1 MRIVIDLQGAQSN
14 SRFRGIGRY
23 STSLAQAIIRNRGEH
38 EVIIVLNGLFPD
50 ATQFI
55 KSQFEGLL
63 PPENIRIWY
72 APGPVMECQAG
83 TDLRRE
89 GAELVREA
97 FIASLQPDIVHISSL
112 FEGFGDNTVTSVGK
126 FDGDTPVS
134 ISFYDLIPFLN
145 PKEYLEVDRF
155 YATYYL
161 RKLEYLKR
169 ASLLL
174 SISEFSRSEGLE
186 HLDFSPEE
194 IVNISSAAEPFFSD
208 AAPATDPIA
217 LNQKFG
223 ITRPFVLYTGGADP
237 RKNLTRLLEAY
248 AQIPAELRLQHQLV
262 LAGRIDRAEHLALL
276 KGIKASG
283 MNADEVVFTEYIS
296 DEELQTLYY
305 SCKLFVFPSWHEGF
319 GLPALEAMKCGAA
332 VISSNTSSLPEV
344 VNLEEALFDPLSTE
358 SISAKITEFLS
369 NPALIE
375 RMKAHAKVQAP
386 LFSWDTSAQKA
397 IAGFEALITKR
408 QAAGIQTPKLAKA
421 TILKKLI
428 ADLGKLSFDGK
439 RYKEVDLLQFS
450 ACLAQNFPVEPRKPQ
465 ILIDISE
472 LVKRD
477 AKTGIQRVVRSLLTE
492 ILLNPPAGYD
502 VHPIYANQLTLGYR
516 YANRFQ
522 KKFFASEAEK
532 QSMGE
537 SNTNNHEDP
546 IIETQPGDIFLGIDL
561 QADIVQA
568 QKQYLSAIKLS
579 GTKVYFVV
587 YDLLPILFPNAFPS
601 AAELNHRQW
610 LLEIS
615 KFDGIICISKAVA
628 DDYREWAKV
637 NIPDL
642 PKQFDVAWFH
652 LGADIENSVPTS
664 GLPANAGEVIT
675 KISAQ
680 PSFVMI
686 GTLEPRKG
694 YSQTLPAFEKLW
706 AKGAQVNLVIIG
718 KKGWMVDELVSHIE
732 SHPELNKRLFWL
744 DSISDEYLDQIYS
757 ASTCLI
763 AASDGEGFGLPLIE
777 AARRHVPIIA
787 RDIPVFKEVAGEH
800 AFYYRANKP
809 EEMTQAIEAWLDL
822 NAKGAHPRSDKMPWL
837 TWKESAQSV
846 LKTLLN

>member
-1 MRIVIDLQGAQSN
+1 
-14 SRFRGIGRY
+14 
-23 STSLAQAIIRNRGEH
+23 
-38 EVIIVLNGLFPD
+38 
-50 ATQFI
+50 
-55 KSQFEGLL
+55 
-63 PPENIRIWY
+63 
-72 APGPVMECQAG
+72 
-83 TDLRRE
+83 
-89 GAELVREA
+89 
-97 FIASLQPDIVHISSL
+97 
-112 FEGFGDNTVTSVGK
+112 
-126 FDGDTPVS
+126 
-134 ISFYDLIPFLN
+134 
-145 PKEYLEVDRF
+145 
-155 YATYYL
+155 
-161 RKLEYLKR
+161 
-169 ASLLL
+169 
-174 SISEFSRSEGLE
+174 
-186 HLDFSPEE
+186 
-194 IVNISSAAEPFFSD
+194 
-208 AAPATDPIA
+208 
-217 LNQKFG
+217 
-223 ITRPFVLYTGGADP
+223 
-237 RKNLTRLLEAY
+237 
-248 AQIPAELRLQHQLV
+248 
-262 LAGRIDRAEHLALL
+262 
-276 KGIKASG
+276 
-283 MNADEVVFTEYIS
+283 
-296 DEELQTLYY
+296 
-305 SCKLFVFPSWHEGF
+305 
-319 GLPALEAMKCGAA
+319 MKCGAA

-358 SISAKITEFLS
+358 SISTKLTEFLS

-386 LFSWDTSAQKA
+386 LFSWDASAQKA
-397 IAGFEALITKR
+397 IAGFEAVIAKR
-408 QAAGIQTPKLAKA
+408 KAAGIKTAQLSHAA
-421 TILKKLI
+421 ILKKLI
-428 ADLGKLSFDGK
+428 TDLGQLSFDGK

-450 ACLAQNFPVEPRKPQ
+450 ACLAQNFPVEPRKRQ

-492 ILLNPPAGYD
+492 MLINPPAGFD

-522 KKFFASEAEK
+522 KKFFASEEEK
-532 QSMGE
+532 CSMGE
-537 SNTNNHEDP
+537 SNTNNLEDP
-546 IIETQPGDIFLGIDL
+546 IIETQAGDIFLGIDL

-568 QKQYLSAIKLS
+568 QKQYLSAIKLN

-601 AAELNHRQW
+601 AAEFNHRQW

-652 LGADIENSVPTS
+652 LGADIENSVPTT
-664 GLPANAGEVIT
+664 GLPTNASEVIS

-694 YSQTLPAFEKLW
+694 YGQTLPAFEKLW
-706 AKGAQVNLVIIG
+706 AKGTQSAQVNLVIIG

-800 AFYYRANKP
+800 AFYYTASKP
-809 EEMTQAIEAWLDL
+809 EEMTQAIETWLEL
-822 NAKGAHPRSDKMPWL
+822 YAKAAHPCSDKMPWL
-837 TWKESAQSV
+837 TWKQSAQSV

>member
-1 MRIVIDLQGAQSN
+1 M
-14 SRFRGIGRY
+14 
-23 STSLAQAIIRNRGEH
+23 
-38 EVIIVLNGLFPD
+38 
-50 ATQFI
+50 
-55 KSQFEGLL
+55 
-63 PPENIRIWY
+63 
-72 APGPVMECQAG
+72 
-83 TDLRRE
+83 
-89 GAELVREA
+89 
-97 FIASLQPDIVHISSL
+97 
-112 FEGFGDNTVTSVGK
+112 
-126 FDGDTPVS
+126 
-134 ISFYDLIPFLN
+134 
-145 PKEYLEVDRF
+145 
-155 YATYYL
+155 
-161 RKLEYLKR
+161 
-169 ASLLL
+169 
-174 SISEFSRSEGLE
+174 
-186 HLDFSPEE
+186 
-194 IVNISSAAEPFFSD
+194 
-208 AAPATDPIA
+208 
-217 LNQKFG
+217 
-223 ITRPFVLYTGGADP
+223 
-237 RKNLTRLLEAY
+237 
-248 AQIPAELRLQHQLV
+248 
-262 LAGRIDRAEHLALL
+262 
-276 KGIKASG
+276 
-283 MNADEVVFTEYIS
+283 
-296 DEELQTLYY
+296 
-305 SCKLFVFPSWHEGF
+305 
-319 GLPALEAMKCGAA
+319 
-332 VISSNTSSLPEV
+332 
-344 VNLEEALFDPLSTE
+344 FDPLSTE

-397 IAGFEALITKR
+397 IAGFEALMAQR
-408 QAAGIQTPKLAKA
+408 QATGTHTSKLAKA
-421 TILKKLI
+421 IILKKLI

-439 RYKEVDLLQFS
+439 RYKETDLLQFS

-492 ILLNPPAGYD
+492 MLLNPPAGYE

-516 YANRFQ
+516 YANRFK

-537 SNTNNHEDP
+537 SNTNNLEDP

-664 GLPANAGEVIT
+664 GLPANASEVIA

-706 AKGAQVNLVIIG
+706 AKGTQGAQVNLVIIG
-718 KKGWMVDELVSHIE
+718 KKGWMVDELVTHIE

-800 AFYYRANKP
+800 AFYYRATKP

>member
-23 STSLAQAIIRNRGEH
+23 TTSLAQALIRNRGEH
-38 EVIIVLNGLFPD
+38 DVFIVLNGLFPD
-50 ATQFI
+50 SIQFI

-63 PPENIRIWY
+63 PPEHIRVWY

-97 FIASLQPDIVHISSL
+97 FIASLHPDIIYIGSL
-112 FEGFGDNTVTSVGK
+112 FEGFGDNTVTSVAK
-126 FDGDTPVS
+126 FDTQTPIS

-155 YATYYL
+155 YAAYYL
-161 RKLEYLKR
+161 RKLEHLKK

-186 HLDFSPEE
+186 HLDFSPDQ
-194 IVNISSAAEPFFSD
+194 IVNVSSAAEPFFSD
-208 AAPATDPIA
+208 AAPATNPVA
-217 LNQKFG
+217 LKEKFG
-223 ITRPFVLYTGGADP
+223 ITMPFVLYTGSGDP
-237 RKNLTRLLEAY
+237 RKNLKRLLKAY
-248 AQIPAELRLQHQLV
+248 ALIPKEIRLEYQLV
-262 LAGRIDRAEHLALL
+262 LAGRIDRAEHLSLL
-276 KGIKASG
+276 KSIKSFG
-283 MNADEVVFTEYIS
+283 MHKDEVVFTEYIT
-296 DEELQTLYY
+296 DAELQTLYY
-305 SCKLFVFPSWHEGF
+305 TCKLFVFPSWHEGF

-358 SISAKITEFLS
+358 SITSKLVEFLS
-369 NPALIE
+369 KPEWIE
-375 RMKAHAKVQAP
+375 RMKAHAKIQAP
-386 LFSWDTSAQKA
+386 LFSWDASAKRA
-397 IAGFEALITKR
+397 IAGFEALIAQR
-408 QAAGIQTPKLAKA
+408 QVNGLKPARLSNAQ
-421 TILKKLI
+421 ILEKLI
-428 ADLGKLSFDGK
+428 PQLAQLSFNGK
-439 RYKEVDLLQFS
+439 HFKDVDLLQFS
-450 ACLAQNFPVEPRKPQ
+450 ACLAQNLPKEPRKRQ
-465 ILIDISE
+465 LLIDISE

-492 ILLNPPAGYD
+492 MLLNPPADYD
-502 VHPIYANQLTLGYR
+502 AHPIYANQLSLGYR
-516 YANRFQ
+516 YANRFK
-522 KKFFASEAEK
+522 KKFFASDADK
-532 QSMGE
+532 AAMGE
-537 SNTNNHEDP
+537 SNTSNAEDP
-546 IIETQPGDIFLGIDL
+546 VIETQPGDIFLGIDL

-568 QKQYLSAIKLS
+568 QKQYLSAIRLS
-579 GTKVYFVV
+579 GSKIYFVV

-601 AAELNHRQW
+601 AAEFNHRQW

-628 DDYREWAKV
+628 DDYRAWAGV
-637 NIPDL
+637 HIPDL
-642 PKQFDVAWFH
+642 PKKFDVAWFH
-652 LGADIENSVPTS
+652 LGADIENSVPTT
-664 GLPANAGEVIT
+664 GMPENAQEVIS

-706 AKGAQVNLVIIG
+706 ANGTNVNLVIIG
-718 KKGWMVDELVSHIE
+718 KKGWMVDELVKHIE

-744 DSISDEYLDQIYS
+744 ESISDEYLDQIYS

-787 RDIPVFKEVAGEH
+787 RDIPVFREVAGEH
-800 AFYYRANKP
+800 AFYYRASKP
-809 EEMTQAIEAWLDL
+809 EEMTQAIQTWLAL
-822 NAKGAHPRSDKMPWL
+822 FAKGAHPHSDKMPWL

>member
-1 MRIVIDLQGAQSN
+1 
-14 SRFRGIGRY
+14 
-23 STSLAQAIIRNRGEH
+23 
-38 EVIIVLNGLFPD
+38 
-50 ATQFI
+50 
-55 KSQFEGLL
+55 
-63 PPENIRIWY
+63 
-72 APGPVMECQAG
+72 
-83 TDLRRE
+83 
-89 GAELVREA
+89 
-97 FIASLQPDIVHISSL
+97 
-112 FEGFGDNTVTSVGK
+112 
-126 FDGDTPVS
+126 
-134 ISFYDLIPFLN
+134 
-145 PKEYLEVDRF
+145 
-155 YATYYL
+155 
-161 RKLEYLKR
+161 
-169 ASLLL
+169 
-174 SISEFSRSEGLE
+174 
-186 HLDFSPEE
+186 
-194 IVNISSAAEPFFSD
+194 
-208 AAPATDPIA
+208 
-217 LNQKFG
+217 
-223 ITRPFVLYTGGADP
+223 
-237 RKNLTRLLEAY
+237 
-248 AQIPAELRLQHQLV
+248 
-262 LAGRIDRAEHLALL
+262 
-276 KGIKASG
+276 
-283 MNADEVVFTEYIS
+283 
-296 DEELQTLYY
+296 
-305 SCKLFVFPSWHEGF
+305 
-319 GLPALEAMKCGAA
+319 MKCGAA

-358 SISAKITEFLS
+358 SISTKISEFLS

-492 ILLNPPAGYD
+492 MLLNPPAGYD

-664 GLPANAGEVIT
+664 GLPANASEVIT

-822 NAKGAHPRSDKMPWL
+822 YSKGAHPRSDKMPWL

>member
-23 STSLAQAIIRNRGEH
+23 TTSLAQALIRNRGEH
-38 EVIIVLNGLFPD
+38 DVFIVLNGLFPD
-50 ATQFI
+50 SIQFI

-63 PPENIRIWY
+63 PPEHIRVWY

-97 FIASLQPDIVHISSL
+97 FIASLHPDIIYIGSL
-112 FEGFGDNTVTSVGK
+112 FEGFGDNTVTSVAK
-126 FDGDTPVS
+126 FDTQTPIS

-155 YATYYL
+155 YAAYYL
-161 RKLEYLKR
+161 RKLEHLKK

-186 HLDFSPEE
+186 HLDFSPDQ
-194 IVNISSAAEPFFSD
+194 IVNVSSAAEPFFSD
-208 AAPATDPIA
+208 AAPATNPVA
-217 LNQKFG
+217 LKEKFG
-223 ITRPFVLYTGGADP
+223 ITMPFVLYTGSGDP
-237 RKNLTRLLEAY
+237 RKNLKRLLKAY
-248 AQIPAELRLQHQLV
+248 ALIPKEIRLEYQLV
-262 LAGRIDRAEHLALL
+262 LAGRIDRAEHLSLL
-276 KGIKASG
+276 KSIKSFG
-283 MNADEVVFTEYIS
+283 MHKDEVVFTEYIT
-296 DEELQTLYY
+296 DAELQTLYY
-305 SCKLFVFPSWHEGF
+305 TCKLFVFPSWHEGF

-358 SISAKITEFLS
+358 SITSKLVEFLS
-369 NPALIE
+369 KPEWIE
-375 RMKAHAKVQAP
+375 RMKAHAKIQAP
-386 LFSWDTSAQKA
+386 LFSWDASAKRA
-397 IAGFEALITKR
+397 IAGFEALIAQR
-408 QAAGIQTPKLAKA
+408 QVNGLKPARLSNAQ
-421 TILKKLI
+421 ILEKLI
-428 ADLGKLSFDGK
+428 PQLAQLSFNGK
-439 RYKEVDLLQFS
+439 HFKDVDLLQFS
-450 ACLAQNFPVEPRKPQ
+450 ACLAQNLPKEPRKRQ
-465 ILIDISE
+465 LLIDISE

-492 ILLNPPAGYD
+492 MLLNPPADYD
-502 VHPIYANQLTLGYR
+502 AHPIYANQLSLGYR
-516 YANRFQ
+516 YANRFK
-522 KKFFASEAEK
+522 KKFFASDADK
-532 QSMGE
+532 AAMGE
-537 SNTNNHEDP
+537 SNTSNAEDP
-546 IIETQPGDIFLGIDL
+546 VIETQPGDIFLGIDL

-568 QKQYLSAIKLS
+568 QKQYLSAIRLS
-579 GTKVYFVV
+579 GSKIYFVV

-601 AAELNHRQW
+601 AAEFNHRQW

-628 DDYREWAKV
+628 DDYRAWAGV
-637 NIPDL
+637 HIPDL
-642 PKQFDVAWFH
+642 PKKFDVAWFH
-652 LGADIENSVPTS
+652 LGADIENSVPTT
-664 GLPANAGEVIT
+664 GMPENAQEVIS

-706 AKGAQVNLVIIG
+706 ANGTNVNLVIIG
-718 KKGWMVDELVSHIE
+718 KKGWMVDELVKHIE

-744 DSISDEYLDQIYS
+744 ESISDEYLDQIYS

-787 RDIPVFKEVAGEH
+787 RDIPVFREVAGEH
-800 AFYYRANKP
+800 AFYYRASKP
-809 EEMTQAIEAWLDL
+809 EVMTQAIQTWLAL
-822 NAKGAHPRSDKMPWL
+822 FAKGAHPHSDKMPWL